1 MREIIKGSLLA
12 SLLLLL
18 SCCSFASTHVQSELE
33 KIALKNQIH
42 LSPTWEALLHSV
54 DGSTPIKDP
63 AFILSIN
70 EFTLKNELIETI
82 RLFKKHPESSCN
94 FPARRQFILSAL
106 KLSEDKIETPIC
118 AEYLT
123 FKAKAPATN
132 ISLIYATENISQPSS
147 MMGHIMLK
155 IDGINDLNIPVEHGI
170 SYFTE
175 LNSLNVPVIMWESL
189 ISGKDGYFQVSP
201 FHKILNHYLK
211 TEQRNVWEFK
221 IDLSDEQSELF
232 HNHLWELKKTKLK
245 YFFNSYNCAT
255 FTKMLLRVGRPDKI
269 TINND
274 WLSPID
280 IVKSASKSGIIVSS
294 DFNPS
299 DKWQLRMLSNAVNSA
314 TADNVME
321 FVDSGEKIVINLDDK
336 KNTYLA
342 SLLGKTYNQ
351 YKFSNEKYDLK
362 KWKSVNAA
370 IDEFIPIKDNEY
382 SLDLSKFKSPLKTP
396 DDSQVSIGHKYF
408 NHLHWVNFK
417 YLPASH
423 SMEDDNR
430 QFFNE
435 NELKLM
441 ELSLLSNL
449 DTGKLKIDS
458 LTFYSAK
465 SYIPW
470 NQFTG
475 GVSGHFSISA
485 EQHWDDKLSP
495 SLVGSIYGG
504 AGYTFSLTKDI
515 NTYTMLNLG
524 LAGSEYG
531 GYLYA
536 EPEFGFY
543 LYEIFDMKTF
553 FSFKKIYNQR
563 KSKYEQNL
571 ISIKHSVLNL
581 NKWSIFIEHERR
593 WNESHSEV
601 QYGLH
606 IKYQY

>member
-1 MREIIKGSLLA
+1 MG
-12 SLLLLL
+12 
-18 SCCSFASTHVQSELE
+18 
-33 KIALKNQIH
+33 
-42 LSPTWEALLHSV
+42 
-54 DGSTPIKDP
+54 
-63 AFILSIN
+63 FI
-70 EFTLKNELIETI
+70 
-82 RLFKKHPESSCN
+82 
-94 FPARRQFILSAL
+94 
-106 KLSEDKIETPIC
+106 
-118 AEYLT
+118 
-123 FKAKAPATN
+123 
-132 ISLIYATENISQPSS
+132 
-147 MMGHIMLK
+147 
-155 IDGINDLNIPVEHGI
+155 
-170 SYFTE
+170 
-175 LNSLNVPVIMWESL
+175 
-189 ISGKDGYFQVSP
+189 
-201 FHKILNHYLK
+201 
-211 TEQRNVWEFK
+211 
-221 IDLSDEQSELF
+221 
-232 HNHLWELKKTKLK
+232 
-245 YFFNSYNCAT
+245 
-255 FTKMLLRVGRPDKI
+255 
-269 TINND
+269 
-274 WLSPID
+274 
-280 IVKSASKSGIIVSS
+280 
-294 DFNPS
+294 
-299 DKWQLRMLSNAVNSA
+299 
-314 TADNVME
+314 
-321 FVDSGEKIVINLDDK
+321 DSGEKIGINLDDK
-336 KNTYLA
+336 ENTYLA

-362 KWKSVNAA
+362 KWKSINAS

-408 NHLHWVNFK
+408 NHLRWINFK

-423 SMEDDNR
+423 SIEDDNR

-435 NELKLM
+435 NELKIM
-441 ELSLLSNL
+441 ELSLLSSL

-458 LTFYSAK
+458 LTLYSAK

-553 FSFKKIYNQR
+553 FSFKKIYNQM

-593 WNESHSEV
+593 WNASHSEV